1 MYVKYKKLSLPV
13 FSLYLNYVN
22 QKKNY
27 ELETEFHI
35 QWQPEQRA
43 ASNLKLMFNSSI
55 LEAPQP
61 TNDIRSHQLFSWNSS
76 ERLYHLIMKILLRS
90 MKITLSLY
98 DPRWALQP
106 SLLRPV
112 KLLTHLH
119 STFLLCATNPINKWC
134 LSSFW
139 VKPLTEERKSFG
151 REYFPPKPTQ
161 YSKGPINK
169 QFDVQRLNTNS
180 PMINK

>member
-134 LSSFW
+134 LSSF
-139 VKPLTEERKSFG
+139 L
-151 REYFPPKPTQ
+151 
-161 YSKGPINK
+161 SKT
-169 QFDVQRLNTNS
+169 LNRGEKKFWEGILPSKTNA
-180 PMINK
+180 I